1 MPPSDTSI
9 AAIVLAAGRS
19 TRMGAH
25 KLLLPL
31 GGRPLVSYAVAA
43 ACASRAAPVVVVLG
57 HDAEAVRVALPPHR
71 QRYVIND
78 AFASG
83 MASSLRAGIAALPPS
98 ATGALVLLADQ
109 PLVTATLVDEV
120 LAGAATHP
128 EQIVAATYG
137 GVRSHPVYFPRTLFA
152 ELAAVA
158 GDEGGRSVLAR
169 HADLVRLLPLEPAAA
184 ALDVDRP
191 GDYERVVA
199 AWG

>member
-1 MPPSDTSI
+1 MSPSDTSI
-9 AAIVLAAGRS
+9 AAVVLAAGRS

-98 ATGALVLLADQ
+98 ATGALVLL
-109 PLVTATLVDEV
+109 DEV

-128 EQIVAATYG
+128 EQIVAATYA
-137 GVRSHPVYFPRTLFA
+137 GVRSHPVYFPRALFM

>member
-1 MPPSDTSI
+1 MSLSETSI
-9 AAIVLAAGRS
+9 AAVVLAAGRS

-43 ACASRAAPVVVVLG
+43 ACASPAAPVVVVLG
-57 HDAEAVRVALPPHR
+57 HDAEAVRAALPRDR
-71 QRYVIND
+71 QRYVVND

-109 PLVTATLVDEV
+109 PLVTAALVSQV
-120 LAGAATHP
+120 LTAATAHP
-128 EQIVAATYG
+128 EQIVAATYA
-137 GVRSHPVYFPRTLFA
+137 GVRSHPVYFPRALFG
-152 ELAAVA
+152 ELSAVQ

>member
-1 MPPSDTSI
+1 MSPSDTSI
-9 AAIVLAAGRS
+9 AAVVLAAGRS

-31 GGRPLVSYAVAA
+31 GGRPLVNYAVGA

-57 HDAEAVRVALPPHR
+57 HDAEAVRAALPPQR
-71 QRYVIND
+71 QRYMLND

-98 ATGALVLLADQ
+98 ATGVLVLLADQ
-109 PLVTATLVDEV
+109 PLVTAALVDEV
-120 LAGAATHP
+120 LAAAAAHP
-128 EQIVAATYG
+128 KQIVAATYA
-137 GVRSHPVYFPRTLFA
+137 GVRSHPVYFPRALFT

>member
-1 MPPSDTSI
+1 MSSPDTSS
-9 AAIVLAAGRS
+9 AAVVLAAGRS
-19 TRMGAH
+19 TRMGVH

-43 ACASRAAPVVVVLG
+43 ACASRAQPVVVVLG
-57 HDAEAVRVALPPHR
+57 HDAAAVRAALPPDR
-71 QRYVIND
+71 QRYVVND

-98 ATGALVLLADQ
+98 AAGAIVLLADQ
-109 PLVTATLVDEV
+109 PLVTPALVATV
-120 LAGAATHP
+120 LAEAAAHR
-128 EQIVAATYG
+128 EQIVAATYA
-137 GVRSHPVYFPRTLFA
+137 GVRSHPVYFPRALFA
-152 ELAAVA
+152 ELAAVV

-169 HADLVRLLPLEPAAA
+169 HADRLRQLPLGPAEA

>member
-1 MPPSDTSI
+1 MSPSETSI
-9 AAIVLAAGRS
+9 AAVVLAAGRS
-19 TRMGAH
+19 MRMGAH

-31 GGRPLVSYAVAA
+31 GGRPLVSYAVTA

-57 HDAEAVRVALPPHR
+57 HDAEAVRAALPPDR
-71 QRYVIND
+71 QRYVVND

-83 MASSLRAGIAALPPS
+83 MASSLRAGITALPLA

-109 PLVTATLVDEV
+109 PLVTAALVSQV
-120 LAGAATHP
+120 LTAATAHP
-128 EQIVAATYG
+128 ERIVAATYA
-137 GVRSHPVYFPRTLFA
+137 GVRSHPVYFPRALFA
-152 ELAAVA
+152 ELSAVQ